1 MAASDCRTLF
11 RTGMR
16 TAEIAE
22 LVGVGQRRVQ
32 QLVSDLQAVR
42 NAQMCDE
49 ELDEIILALRT
60 GLGDSYGA
68 VMMEGAL
75 RSTFPQHS

>member
-49 ELDEIILALRT
+49 ELDEIILASRSSTQTHHRKCYETSGRERT
-60 GLGDSYGA
+60 
-68 VMMEGAL
+68 
-75 RSTFPQHS
+75 